1 MRTYMK
7 NARNVMD
14 AALETTVKI
23 GAAEATV
30 VTVGIDLG
38 QPEGGKLE
46 NINVVVEVE
55 ALPSLVD
62 AKTVIVT
69 IEDSADNVTYA
80 LLADAPTRTIT
91 GAGGAG
97 AAATEFRFRP
107 PLLTRQYIRAKA
119 VTLAAAGDNTAKAM
133 TMSVLV

>member
-7 NARNVMD
+7 NARNVQD
-14 AALETTVKI
+14 AALEKAVAI
-23 GAAEATV
+23 AAAGATA

-55 ALPSLVD
+55 ALPELVKD
-62 AKTVIVT
+62 KTVIVT
-69 IEDSADNVTYA
+69 IEDSADDVTYA
-80 LLADAPTRTIT
+80 ALADAPTRTLT
-91 GAGGAG
+91 GGDPKG
-97 AAATEFRFRP
+97 AAAVEFRFRP

-119 VTLAAAGDNTAKAM
+119 VTLAAAGDNTAKSM